1 MALFTVEQVE
11 LIRRLRSSG
20 ITREQVL
27 IAFTELERLEAEFG
41 RSCSYGDQM
50 QNHNMEFS
58 FSSTSVVRSNCTA
71 SVFANTGIPNV
82 PTVPNVNGDSLH
94 IPYKQNDYFNS
105 HPITSNGTNLHEE
118 MSDTT
123 ILNGDCSVNTGDMP
137 SRLEN
142 ELGIPSVNETL
153 HSVSCSESITQNA
166 YNSSFNCS
174 FYPMEVQSSELTEL
188 QELKKKG
195 DMAILAEIRNFVMTY
210 NIKQTLIAEMTK
222 MSQPYVSRF
231 FRGDIQDMPDRTK
244 NTFFMWYLTCKNNPL
259 KLAQMCPSSGIKRM
273 VSESGD
279 LIPLKRER
287 FTFKGSHLA
296 VLEKYYEQDPYPD
309 TQVREMIVEQCNKA
323 AEKCEWPLSDRDTVT
338 LPVVNNWFNNRRK
351 DAKKQMRIKH
361 GLNNMN
367 VHSSYQTSFSTT
379 LPIGKWSPGSMSSS
393 SSSFNYQTL
402 SNEVTESDSS
412 STIKFSG
419 AVCLE
424 FSPSEF
430 P

>member
-1 MALFTVEQVE
+1 
-11 LIRRLRSSG
+11 
-20 ITREQVL
+20 
-27 IAFTELERLEAEFG
+27 
-41 RSCSYGDQM
+41 
-50 QNHNMEFS
+50 
-58 FSSTSVVRSNCTA
+58 
-71 SVFANTGIPNV
+71 
-82 PTVPNVNGDSLH
+82 
-94 IPYKQNDYFNS
+94 
-105 HPITSNGTNLHEE
+105 
-118 MSDTT
+118 
-123 ILNGDCSVNTGDMP
+123 
-137 SRLEN
+137 
-142 ELGIPSVNETL
+142 
-153 HSVSCSESITQNA
+153 
-166 YNSSFNCS
+166 
-174 FYPMEVQSSELTEL
+174 
-188 QELKKKG
+188 
-195 DMAILAEIRNFVMTY
+195 
-210 NIKQTLIAEMTK
+210 MTK

-296 VLEKYYEQDPYPD
+296 VLEQYYEQDPYPD

-361 GLNNMN
+361 GLTNMN
-367 VHSSYQTSFSTT
+367 IHSSYQTSYPSV
-379 LPIGKWSPGSMSSS
+379 LPIGKWSPSSISSS

-412 STIKFSG
+412 SASERIMDSDTCLKKDIIEQEPCDIKHI
-419 AVCLE
+419 L
-424 FSPSEF
+424 
-430 P
+430 